1 MPNQVF
7 LVKNVRIR
15 RRKNTLEIEDTGSE
29 NRTLIPIL
37 QLSEIFAL
45 QSAECEDPAL
55 ALLSEK
61 AVPLHLFEDGNYKGS
76 WMPFS
81 SILSGQVSVAQY
93 MVLFDADLRIQIAQE
108 IIRGGCR
115 LRSAVSRKWFK
126 GNSESWE
133 SKYLDVLSGVY
144 ANPGKNMS
152 KVLQTIRELDLLRR
166 KEYENRKGIDFPTE
180 KLRLA
185 EGLAKASILGAFTG
199 LSLDPLVNILREE
212 TASFM
217 SLCDDFFFL
226 FEPLFVDLWLPEFS
240 QWSGK
245 IDQISE
251 CYRNHFTRI
260 CARDGKRAWSLRT
273 LPLRE
278 GYALISHFMG
288 RTRYRAARKVEVPS
302 FAGT

>member
-1 MPNQVF
+1 MPNQLF

-15 RRKNTLEIEDTGSE
+15 RRKNTLEIEDAGSE
-29 NRTLIPIL
+29 RRTLIPIL
-37 QLSEIFAL
+37 QISEIFAL
-45 QSAECEDPAL
+45 QSAECEGPAL

-81 SILSGQVSVAQY
+81 SILSGQVSIAQY
-93 MVLFDADLRIQIAQE
+93 MVLFDPDLRIQMAQE
-108 IIRGGCR
+108 VIRGGCR

-133 SKYLDVLSGVY
+133 SKYLDVLSAVY
-144 ANPGKNMS
+144 ANPGKNMTEA
-152 KVLQTIRELDLLRR
+152 LQKINELDQLRR
-166 KEYENRKGIDFPTE
+166 KEYEDQKGIDFSTE
-180 KLRLA
+180 SLRFA
-185 EGLAKASILGAFTG
+185 EGLAKASILGIFTG
-199 LSLDPLVNILREE
+199 LSLDPFVNILREA

-245 IDQISE
+245 IDEISE
-251 CYRNHFTRI
+251 RYKNHFTRI

-288 RTRYRAARKVEVPS
+288 QTRYRAARKVEVPS
-302 FAGT
+302 IVDP

>member
-1 MPNQVF
+1 M
-7 LVKNVRIR
+7 KNVRIR
-15 RRKNTLEIEDTGSE
+15 RRKKTLEIEDKESE
-29 NRTLIPIL
+29 SRTLIPIL

-45 QSAECEDPAL
+45 QGAECEGPAL

-81 SILSGQVSVAQY
+81 SILSGQVSIAQY
-93 MVLFDADLRIQIAQE
+93 MVLFDAELRIQIAQE

-133 SKYLDVLSGVY
+133 NKYLDVLSGVY

-152 KVLQTIRELDLLRR
+152 KVLATIHELDRLRR
-166 KEYENRKGIDFPTE
+166 IEYENQQGIDFPTE

-185 EGLAKASILGAFTG
+185 EGLAKASILGTFAG

-212 TASFM
+212 TASFF

-226 FEPLFVDLWLPEFS
+226 FEPLFVDLWVPEFS

-245 IDQISE
+245 IDEISE
-251 CYRNHFTRI
+251 RYRNHFTRI
-260 CARDGKRAWSLRT
+260 CARDGKRAWSLRM

-302 FAGT
+302 IADP

>member
-15 RRKNTLEIEDTGSE
+15 RRKNTLELEDKESE
-29 NRTLIPIL
+29 SRTLIPIL
-37 QLSEIFAL
+37 QISEIFAL

-61 AVPLHLFEDGNYKGS
+61 AVPLHLFENGNYKGS

-93 MVLFDADLRIQIAQE
+93 MVLFDPDLRMQIAQE

-133 SKYLDVLSGVY
+133 NKYLDVLSAVY
-144 ANPGKNMS
+144 ANPGKNLS
-152 KVLQTIRELDLLRR
+152 KVLQTIRDLDLLRR
-166 KEYENRKGIDFPTE
+166 KEYENQQGIYFPTE

-185 EGLAKASILGAFTG
+185 EGLAKASILGTFTG
-199 LSLDPLVNILREE
+199 LSLDPLVNILREG
-212 TASFM
+212 TASFF

-245 IDQISE
+245 IDEISE
-251 CYRNHFTRI
+251 SYRNHFTRI

-288 RTRYRAARKVEVPS
+288 QTRYRAARKVEVPS
-302 FAGT
+302 IVDP